1 MAEISTWDELLS
13 TATDETAEI
22 VWMGGDL
29 DFNEIQPHGFT
40 ETITFKAKSIDFQ
53 NATFK
58 NIRSYANMAFSFN
71 CSAIKNLSITDM
83 IFMPESTNTNNYLL
97 SFSGQTEAHNLVIT
111 AEIESSGR
119 VYISHDNS
127 KSQVRLYSC
136 GFNIRARSQSAA
148 VYFIGNSTDFSTYL
162 RFIDCRFI
170 LDIEQKGEELF
181 DNCIIMNSLISGR
194 FKNIDETAVSLTSSN
209 LTGTNVYN
217 LEGNFTYTSPK
228 LSVYNS
234 DLATFEPNDN
244 IIACTAE
251 ELKNPEILRKKGFP
265 IAVNSND

>member
-58 NIRSYANMAFSFN
+58 NIRSYPNTFIEIRCKDFR
-71 CSAIKNLSITDM
+71 NLSITDAIYTPYTSNINSNFLDCSGTVYNC
-83 IFMPESTNTNNYLL
+83 IFTGEIVPINKTEIISPINTYN
-97 SFSGQTEAHNLVIT
+97 F
-111 AEIESSGR
+111 
-119 VYISHDNS
+119 
-127 KSQVRLYSC
+127 YSC
-136 GFNIRARSQSAA
+136 GFNIKSFSEQCA
-148 VYFIGNSTDFSTYL
+148 VGGTFSGDSHTK

-170 LDIEQKGEELF
+170 FDITQKGAELF
-181 DNCIIMNSLISGR
+181 SSSTDVMNSLISGK
-194 FKNIDETAVSLTSSN
+194 FVDVGDGNVSIGSSKA
-209 LTGTNVYN
+209 TGTNVYN

-234 DLATFEPNDN
+234 VLATFEQNDN

-265 IAVNSND
+265 IAVVGT